1 MAVCAL
7 AVGAAGFAAET
18 GVAPSA
24 EDAYKPAAGLASVV
38 FATDDGAWSVP
49 RDAAAM
55 ARSVN
60 GDMAST
66 STRARVKVQAIVE
79 GPTPQEKA
87 GGISAALP
95 VGTSLVSMDL
105 SEDNALQVVL
115 QLPEGFVR
123 SANFGP
129 SVVENTARQF
139 HGTFM
144 NDRLSA
150 IELSLQDG
158 PNGETRPIRDWL
170 PAPPV
175 FERESDNALTDG
187 TPPAPKPDPN
197 APRTNAVSPT
207 ANPGPITG
215 VLSGKTVIL
224 NQAHGW
230 FQDGSWK
237 VQRTLLYEQIE
248 DLAPAEFITNFVI
261 PMLQNA
267 GAEIQTV
274 RESDSQTQMVIVD
287 NAQSAPTYVES
298 GSWSNSSANG
308 FVNKAGAT
316 WNGVD
321 VNPFGSASATRY
333 TTSVIGSPT
342 ATTTYAP
349 TIPVDGYYNVY
360 ISYSSGSNRTTSAH
374 WQVHHAGGVTDF
386 RVNEQRNGATWNLL
400 GNFYFKAGQSANA
413 KVLVLNDAPTVGAIV
428 SCDAVRFG
436 GGMGDVVRR
445 TSVSGKERWQEEA
458 LNYMNY
464 LGASVSGG
472 PLANDDTVTYNDMQL
487 GWSNRPAYASWEQA
501 RDGEGDNTIYVGLHT
516 NAFNGTCVSGV
527 EQAGTARGMGTFRD
541 VDADATAGSIALTSA
556 LHTASINGIKKFYDS
571 TWSDRGI
578 TASNSYGECSQGNL
592 GSVAGCF
599 FEAMMA
605 DNPAD
610 QYSWRDPKFRVVYA
624 RAIQQGI
631 ITYFG
636 GTVFPP
642 EAPEKFRI
650 KNIGSG
656 QVRLDWTAGPVRT
669 AALPYGSA
677 ATSYRV
683 YRSANGYGFDNGTVV
698 ASNTATV
705 TVTPGEVA
713 FFRVVAANSSGV
725 SIPTETLGVGAT
737 SAAQAP
743 ALIVNGSHR
752 FDMNLPKLVSTSGSC
767 SSGKVRKIDPRTF
780 QSFNYIIQH
789 GLALG
794 ATGTGFD
801 SCTDACIES
810 SIVSLTA
817 YNMVD
822 WIGAQEAES
831 TTELMNTDDTA
842 IKPTSR
848 TALGL
853 YLKNGGRVF
862 MSNAELAWDFGRSG
876 VAADK
881 TAFLNSYMKAAYSAD
896 DANTFAAVPAAGGI
910 FAGLSSLT
918 FDNGT
923 GPTYEV
929 RFPDVLT
936 AFGGSTAALN
946 YSGGTGG
953 IAAVQYAGTFD
964 SGSATGKV
972 VMMGFGFETI
982 LSSSIRAQMM
992 QRIVDYFA
1000 PAPPPAGSL
1009 TVTIQPAAA
1018 VSAGAQWRRVD
1029 TSPWFNSGATETGIT
1044 PLPYNVEFK
1053 PIAGW
1058 TAPGYAA
1065 VTIYDGQTATAGGTY
1080 VQNTGSLVVTII
1092 PGEVVTAGGQW
1103 RLDGGAWQ
1111 DSGSALTDVLAGS
1124 HTVSFKPVV
1133 NYTTPDDITANVL
1146 AGQTSVL
1153 LGTYVSSVDY
1163 VLESADFNPG
1173 SSTPVQPGGIL
1184 DVTWSVSGS
1193 SPATVWAELFLSK
1206 TGGFDS
1212 WRGGATLTNS
1222 SQWEFPG
1229 GTEDHTPG
1237 NQVVN
1242 YVPDGSYTII
1252 PMFNRAGTGGPT
1264 ESNYINNWA
1273 PIAGKRILIRNNQA
1287 ATSDLAW
1294 SGNPTFTVNGQ
1305 NVSVSGTLINL
1316 SGNTPVY
1323 GFWVETMYGTFTDE
1337 GLFLQEGFISGGT
1350 KYSVS
1355 LGPNETAFFN
1365 QSGIAPA
1372 GKDLV
1377 VVVDS
1382 TDIISETEE
1391 RNNSASYRVSTPVG
1405 RGTLDLTVTD
1415 AAFSA
1420 AQLAPAEQSPS
1431 GMLQWSVTIRNNS
1444 TQPTGEFWVEL
1455 FHSNNG
1461 GIGTMKSGITLTQS
1475 ERVSLAASETKTF
1488 NLNQPFNQITDGIYS
1503 AVAVVNRNSVGI
1515 NPGDTNPSDNSLT
1528 LPGRVVLINSTEP
1541 QANLV
1546 WNSTPVVTRT
1556 GNAISITGRVT
1567 NIGTAATGGAS
1578 WVEAFY
1584 GTMDVAGRYFPD
1596 NVVAGG
1602 VLVTA
1607 LASGAGQDI
1616 TINGVVPNG
1625 SWVVG
1630 VITDSTDLVPETNET
1645 DNYTYHPE

>member
-7 AVGAAGFAAET
+7 AVGAAGYAAET

-24 EDAYKPAAGLASVV
+24 QDAYKPAAGLASVV
-38 FATDDGAWSVP
+38 FATNDGAWSVP

-55 ARSVN
+55 ARSFN
-60 GDMAST
+60 GDLAST
-66 STRARVKVQAIVE
+66 STRVRVKVQAIVD

-87 GGISAALP
+87 EGIATALP
-95 VGTSLVSMDL
+95 AGTSVASMDL
-105 SEDNALQVVL
+105 SEDNALQLVL

-175 FERESDNALTDG
+175 FEREPDNALTDG
-187 TPPAPKPDPN
+187 TPPAPAPDPN

-215 VLSGKTVIL
+215 VLSGKTVVL

-248 DLAPAEFITNFVI
+248 DLAPTEFITNFVI

-274 RESDSQTQMVIVD
+274 RESDSQTRMVIVD
-287 NAQSAPTYVES
+287 NAESSPAYVET
-298 GSWSNSSANG
+298 GSWSDSSANG
-308 FVNKAGAT
+308 FVNKTGAT
-316 WNGVD
+316 WSGIS

-333 TTSVIGSPT
+333 AAATTGAPT
-342 ATTTYAP
+342 ATTTYSPA
-349 TIPVDGYYNVY
+349 IPVDGYYNVY
-360 ISYSSGSNRTTSAH
+360 ISYSTGSNRTTAAH
-374 WQVHHAGGVTDF
+374 WQVHHSGGITEF

-400 GNFYFKAGQSANA
+400 GNFYFQAGRSANA
-413 KVLVLNDAPTVGAIV
+413 KVVVLNDAPNGSIV

-458 LNYMNY
+458 LNYLSY
-464 LGASVSGG
+464 LGAAVSGG
-472 PLANDDTVTYNDMQL
+472 PLANDDTVTYNDMEL

-501 RDGEGDNTIYVGLHT
+501 RDGEGANTIYMGLHT
-516 NAFNGTCVSGV
+516 NAFNGTCVSGT

-556 LHTASINGIKKFYDS
+556 LHTAAITGIKKFYDS

-605 DNPAD
+605 DNPTD
-610 QYSWRDPKFRVVYA
+610 LNSWRDPKFRVVYA

-656 QVRLDWTAGPVRT
+656 QVRLDWSAGPVRS

-705 TVTPGEVA
+705 AVNPGEVA

-737 SAAQAP
+737 AAAQAP

-752 FDMNLPKLVSTSGSC
+752 FDMFLPKLVSTSGSC
-767 SSGKVRKIDPRTF
+767 SGGKVRKIDPRTF

-801 SCTDACIES
+801 SCTDACIDS
-810 SIVSLTA
+810 SIVSLA
-817 YNMVD
+817 PYNMVD
-822 WIGAQEAES
+822 WIGAQEAEAA
-831 TTELMNTDDTA
+831 TEVVNTDDTA

-848 TALGL
+848 NALGL
-853 YLKNGGRVF
+853 FLKNGGRVL
-862 MSNAELAWDFGRSG
+862 MSNSELAWDFGRSG

-881 TAFLNSYMKAAYSAD
+881 TAFLNNYMKVGFSAD
-896 DANTFAAVPAAGGI
+896 SANTFAAAPASGGI

-923 GPTYEV
+923 GATYEV
-929 RFPDVLT
+929 RYPDVLT
-936 AFGGSTAALN
+936 AFGGSTSALN
-946 YSGGTGG
+946 YSGGLGG
-953 IAAVQYAGTFD
+953 VAAVQYAGTF
-964 SGSATGKV
+964 GGGTATGKV

-982 LSSSIRAQMM
+982 LSSSIRTQMM

-1009 TVTIQPAAA
+1009 TVTIQPPAA
-1018 VSAGAQWRRVD
+1018 VTAGAQWRRVG
-1029 TSPWFNSGATETGIT
+1029 TTPWFNSGATEAGIT

-1053 PIAGW
+1053 PVTGW
-1058 TAPGYAA
+1058 TTPGYAA
-1065 VTIYDGQTATAGGTY
+1065 VTVYDAQTATASGTY
-1080 VQNTGSLVVTII
+1080 VQNTGTLVVTIN
-1092 PGEVVTAGGQW
+1092 PGEAVAAGAQW
-1103 RLDGGAWQ
+1103 RVDGGAWQ
-1111 DSGSALTDVLAGS
+1111 DSGSALTDVTAGS
-1124 HTVSFKPVV
+1124 HTVSFKTIDG
-1133 NYTTPDDITANVL
+1133 YTTPADISANIV

-1153 LGTYVSSVDY
+1153 FGSYSVAVDY
-1163 VLESADFNPG
+1163 VLDSADFNPG
-1173 SSTPVQPGGIL
+1173 TPTPVQPGSIL
-1184 DVTWSVSGS
+1184 DVTWSLHGT
-1193 SPATVWAELFLSK
+1193 PAATIWAELFLSK

-1222 SQWEFPG
+1222 SQWAFPG
-1229 GTEDHTPG
+1229 GSQNHTPG

-1242 YVPDGSYTII
+1242 YVPDGSYTIV
-1252 PMFNRAGTGGPT
+1252 PMINRAGTGGPT
-1264 ESNYINNWA
+1264 ESNYVNNWA
-1273 PIAGKRILIRNNQA
+1273 PIAGKRILVRNNQA

-1294 SGNPTFTVNGQ
+1294 SGTPTFTVTGQ
-1305 NVSVSGTLINL
+1305 NVSVSGTIINL
-1316 SGNTPVY
+1316 NGNTPAY

-1337 GLFLQEGFISGGT
+1337 GLFLQEGYISGGT

-1355 LGPNETAFFN
+1355 LGPNATVAFN
-1365 QSGIAPA
+1365 QTGIAPP

-1391 RNNSASYRVSTPVG
+1391 HNNSASHRVSTPVG
-1405 RGTLDLTVTD
+1405 RGTLDLTITN
-1415 AAFSA
+1415 AAFA
-1420 AQLAPAEQSPS
+1420 PAQLAPAEQSPF
-1431 GMLQWSVTIRNNS
+1431 GLLQWSATIRNNS
-1444 TQPTGEFWVEL
+1444 TQTTGEFWVEL

-1475 ERVSLAASETKTF
+1475 AKISLAASETKTF
-1488 NLNQPFNQITDGIYS
+1488 NFNQPFNQITDGIYS
-1503 AVAVVNRNSVGI
+1503 AVVVANRNSVGA
-1515 NPGDTNPSDNSLT
+1515 NPGDTNPGDNSLT

-1567 NIGTAATGGAS
+1567 NTGTAATGSGS

-1584 GTMDVAGRYFPD
+1584 GTMDVAGRYFPV

-1602 VLVTA
+1602 VLVPS
-1607 LASGAGQDI
+1607 LASGEGYDI
-1616 TINGVVPNG
+1616 TINGGVPNG